1 MDTTEFGKGIYFIA
15 ASLGWLPLVGMTLVA
30 VAGMLRNKTQGIWV
44 LAHRLS
50 LVVVLL
56 ALVHAQ
62 MIGSE
67 VKGGIWFSR
76 GRLGGPPPPWIPP
89 PPSTR
94 CRGAHRCSIWGRLVD
109 FRLISVNA
117 IYFVL
122 GVAFEKYRR
131 V

>member
-67 VKGGIWFSR
+67 VKGGIWFFVH
-76 GRLGGPPPPWIPP
+76 LLFA
-89 PPSTR
+89 
-94 CRGAHRCSIWGRLVD
+94 GAVLVA
-109 FRLISVNA
+109 LIRR
-117 IYFVL
+117 FVL
-122 GVAFEKYRR
+122 LRTWV
-131 V
+131 